1 MFAEDQ
7 PEVGQGRELTGLVE
21 NGRGHLQAVLRG
33 VLGELVVPKA
43 MSDRIGIRLY
53 DAASKIGIGIEAREI
68 DEGGARQVGGAH
80 GPRRRCSV
88 RGPQLS
94 LQRCLNAD
102 TIPDA
107 ASALR
112 ASGTEAIGLKPT
124 GCTVLPTLR

>member
-68 DEGGARQVGGAH
+68 DEGGARQVEERTDPGGGAPSE
-80 GPRRRCSV
+80 GPSCRSR
-88 RGPQLS
+88 
-94 LQRCLNAD
+94 
-102 TIPDA
+102 DA
-107 ASALR
+107 
-112 ASGTEAIGLKPT
+112 
-124 GCTVLPTLR
+124 